1 MDIPASVF
9 KSYDIRGLSPG
20 EITTELA
27 ERLGRAVVVWSG
39 ATTVAVG
46 RDMRATTPELAAA
59 LTRGIRLQGATA
71 VDIGLVTTPMFYFGV
86 ASLADVDFG
95 VMVTASHNPAEYNG
109 FKLVKHDAM
118 PVGGGSGME
127 EIRDLVLKNAFV
139 DAPEMGGERTS
150 PMAEAYVEKVRSL
163 CPQSGKGLNI
173 VIDAGNG
180 MAGAI
185 LPKLLEGTPH
195 SVTPLYYELDGTFP
209 NHEANPLK
217 EETLEALQR
226 TVREHSAALGA
237 AYDGDA
243 DRIGLVDETGQPI
256 PADLLTALL
265 VPELLRRHP
274 GSPVLYDVRCSR
286 VVREEIE
293 KHGGKPVMTRV
304 GHAHIKR
311 TLREEGGSFGGEL
324 SGHFYFQDFFG
335 VECSDY
341 VLFLM
346 LDVLG
351 KSNQPLSQ
359 LVAPLRRYAQSGE
372 INFKV
377 RDTVAA
383 MAAVEAA
390 CAPQATAVSQ
400 IDGLRMDYADGWI
413 SVRVSN
419 TEPVLRLNVE
429 GDTAAIMAAKRDQV
443 IELLKPHVV

>member
-20 EITTELA
+20 EITAELA

-39 ATTVAVG
+39 AKTVAVG

-59 LTRGIRLQGATA
+59 LTRGVRLQGATA
-71 VDIGLVTTPMFYFGV
+71 VDIGLVTTPMFYFGA

-118 PVGGGSGME
+118 PVGAGSGME
-127 EIRDLVLKNAFV
+127 ELRDLVMKNDFA
-139 DAPEMGGERTS
+139 DAPEMGGERTT
-150 PMAEAYVEKVRSL
+150 PIAESYVEKVRSL
-163 CPQSGKGLNI
+163 CPQSGTGLKV

-185 LPKLLEGTPH
+185 LPQLLAGTPH
-195 SVTPLYYELDGTFP
+195 TVTPLYYELDGTFP

-217 EETLEALQR
+217 EETLAVLQR
-226 TVREHSAALGA
+226 TVREQGAALGV

-256 PADLLTALL
+256 AADLLTALL

-274 GSPVLYDVRCSR
+274 KSSVLYDVRCSR

-341 VLFLM
+341 VLFLV
-346 LDVLG
+346 LDLLG
-351 KSNQPLSQ
+351 TSHQPLSE

-377 RDTVAA
+377 RDTG
-383 MAAVEAA
+383 AAVDAVREA
-390 CAPQATAVSQ
+390 CAPQATNVSE
-400 IDGLRMDYADGWI
+400 IDGLRMDYTDGWI
-413 SVRVSN
+413 SVRASN

-429 GDTAAIMAAKRDQV
+429 GDTTEVMTQKRDRV
-443 IELLKPHVV
+443 VELLKTHVA